1 MNGTKEVT
9 VFEFNSQSVRSLTDE
24 KGEPWFVAKDV
35 CGILDLDNVAMA
47 LQRVPENHKGINSID
62 TLGGIQ
68 QLSTVDEPGLYRLIL
83 RSDKPAAEPF
93 MEWVTSE
100 VLPAI
105 RKSGSYSVP
114 QVDELGKVIDVRHSH
129 IRSTQAPGGLDIRYT
144 LDLTKVVLQPTQ
156 KSLSLLERV
165 TGIDLS
171 ELVEELSIP
180 PSSSAVGL
188 VREFIDQCCRPTDES
203 NCINLSSVYQA
214 YQQWFKK
221 YNYPAVLLTL
231 RRQFSKLLQEAG
243 YGKQKRGGMVKIF
256 GLELVTGE
264 PLDA

>member
-9 VFEFNSQSVRSLTDE
+9 VFTFNSQSVRSLTDE

-35 CGILDLDNVAMA
+35 CEILDLDNVTKA
-47 LQRVPENHKGINSID
+47 LLRIPENHLALNLIQGE
-62 TLGGIQ
+62 GGMRQ
-68 QLSTVDEPGLYRLIL
+68 VNTVDEPGLYRLIL
-83 RSDKPAAEPF
+83 RSNKPEAEPF

-100 VLPAI
+100 VLPSI

-188 VREFIDQCCRPTDES
+188 VREFIDQCCRPADES
-203 NCINLSSVYQA
+203 DCINLSTIYEA

-231 RRQFSKLLQEAG
+231 RRQFSRLLQEAG

-256 GLELVTGE
+256 GLELVAGE